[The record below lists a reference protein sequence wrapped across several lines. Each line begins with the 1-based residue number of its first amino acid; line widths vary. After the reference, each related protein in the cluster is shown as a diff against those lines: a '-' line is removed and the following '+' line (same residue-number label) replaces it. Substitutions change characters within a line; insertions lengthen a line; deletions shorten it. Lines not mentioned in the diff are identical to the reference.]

1 MTWNYVNSA
10 IWSAAE
16 PCMGVISAVSLKHSN
31 CPYYILT
38 SIIVSPQS
46 TTPCGPDD
54 QRHASCA
61 EDRRQEC
68 PSDHQQR
75 LIARSLATQRQRP
88 WETLLSTRRLRG
100 RTGTLGPRRDGQRRT
115 GDRPGF
121 IGEHQPSRNQC
132 AAWADQGQGGYYRNQ
147 HRLAGLQGP
156 GVLSW
161 MIVLIFAG
169 HSIPPFAIKSG
180 TI

>member
-31 CPYYILT
+31 CPYCVLM
-38 SIIVSPQS
+38 SIVVSPQS
-46 TTPCGPDD
+46 TTPCSPDD

-68 PSDHQQR
+68 SSDHQQR
-75 LIARSLATQRQRP
+75 LIARSLATQGHRP
-88 WETLLSTRRLRG
+88 WETLLSTRRLG
-100 RTGTLGPRRDGQRRT
+100 CRTGALGPRRDGQRRT
-115 GDRPGF
+115 GDRPRF
-121 IGEHQPSRNQC
+121 IGEHQPSGDQC
-132 AAWADQGQGGYYRNQ
+132 AAGADQSQGGNCRYQ

-156 GVLSW
+156 CVLNR
-161 MIVLIFAG
+161 IE
-169 HSIPPFAIKSG
+169 
-180 TI
+180 